1 MNKDSIPV
9 MEEVC
14 VSVKNHEPAHCS
26 CCNHDHAEKKGNI
39 WMAGLGIALFLLTFV
54 SGVISEP

>member
-26 CCNHDHAEKKGNI
+26 CCNHDHAEKKGI
-39 WMAGLGIALFLLTFV
+39 FGWPVWELPYFYSRLYP
-54 SGVISEP
+54 E